1 MFAALA
7 LRARKHLPVPVSV
20 SALKLNQRALKLKR
34 IECRDGKEGGEE
46 RMGEETETLSTMAT
60 CYTRQTRLE

>member
-1 MFAALA
+1 MCACNIYCYSKMFAALA

-34 IECRDGKEGGEE
+34 IECRDGKEGLG
-46 RMGEETETLSTMAT
+46 GSSG
-60 CYTRQTRLE
+60 